1 MTLSFDHTHN
11 LDFGVSRS
19 EFEMVWSQEWDCR
32 LTWNEKG
39 VSHPFMTMILT
50 NVIMGGGGG
59 GGRIYQIVTR
69 VTSDIGVPSTHLV
82 LYTDDSM
89 LLSAIQ
95 NTLAMQQ
102 M

>member
-1 MTLSFDHTHN
+1 MGLPID
-11 LDFGVSRS
+11 
-19 EFEMVWSQEWDCR
+19 
-32 LTWNEKG
+32 
-39 VSHPFMTMILT
+39 MILT
-50 NVIMGGGGG
+50 NVIMVGWAD
-59 GGRIYQIVTR
+59 VPD
-69 VTSDIGVPSTHLV
+69 SDQGDFRRHVPSTYSV